1 MIDGNAINQLLENA
15 VSGGALP
22 GVIAVVGDHDGTLYE
37 GAFGHLS
44 VDGEEPARMDT
55 MLAIASMTKVITSV
69 AALQLIERGRL
80 ELEQTVA
87 SVLPAF
93 GELQVL
99 EGFDGETPR
108 LRAPASQPTVRQL
121 LTHTS
126 GLGYWF
132 SSADLLRYHELEGLP
147 DPITCRRAVLD
158 GVPLVGDPGVR
169 WEYGTSTDWLGQ
181 VVEAVSG
188 QDLDAYCKQHIF
200 APLGMTDTTFSPS
213 EHQRE
218 RMMALHARSP
228 DGGLA
233 LSSVELPRDPEF
245 FSGGGGS
252 YSTAGDYLRFMR
264 ALLRDGELDGER
276 ILRPETVQLAFTDH
290 LAGAPLPEIMRSALP
305 ELTNDVPA
313 LPVPQGWGLGLN
325 LLLQDIPGMR
335 RAGTGSWAGLFNCYY
350 WIDRATGVT
359 AAILTQVLPF
369 FDMRI
374 VQTMLE
380 FNGAVFSGV
389 EDVILAEEP
398 LPAGSRD

>member
-1 MIDGNAINQLLENA
+1 MIDGDAINGLLENA
-15 VSGGALP
+15 VAGGALP
-22 GVIAVVGDHDGTLYE
+22 GVIAVVGDRDGTLYE
-37 GAFGHLS
+37 GAFGRLS
-44 VDGEEPARMDT
+44 VDGEEPARTDT
-55 MLAIASMTKVITSV
+55 MLAIASMTKAIASV
-69 AALQLIERGRL
+69 AALQLIERGL
-80 ELEQTVA
+80 VELEAPVS

-99 EGFDGETPR
+99 DGFDDETPR
-108 LRAPASQPTVRQL
+108 LRAPAGQATVRQL

-132 SSADLLRYHELEGLP
+132 NNADLLRYHELEGLP
-147 DPITCRRAVLD
+147 DPISGRRAALD

-181 VVEAVSG
+181 VIEAVSG

-200 APLGMTDTTFSPS
+200 APLGMTDTTFTPS

-233 LSSVELPRDPEF
+233 LSSIELPRDPEL
-245 FSGGGGS
+245 FSGGGGC

-290 LAGAPLPEIMRSALP
+290 LDGLPLPEITRSA
-305 ELTNDVPA
+305 LTNDVPA
-313 LPVPQGWGLGLN
+313 LPAPQGWGLGLN
-325 LLLQDIPGMR
+325 LLLVDMPGMR

-350 WIDRATGVT
+350 WIDRVTGVT
-359 AAILTQVLPF
+359 AAIFTQVLPF
-369 FDMRI
+369 FDAPI
-374 VQTMLE
+374 VRTMLE

-389 EDVILAEEP
+389 EAVDSYA
-398 LPAGSRD
+398 D

>member
-1 MIDGNAINQLLENA
+1 MIDGNAINGLLENA
-15 VSGGALP
+15 VAGGALP
-22 GVIAVVGDHDGTLYE
+22 GVIAVAGDRDGTLYE
-37 GAFGHLS
+37 GAFGRLS
-44 VDGEEPARMDT
+44 VDGEEPVRADT
-55 MLAIASMTKVITSV
+55 MLAIASMTKAITSV
-69 AALQLIERGRL
+69 AALQLIEQGRL

-93 GELQVL
+93 AELQVL

-108 LRAPASQPTVRQL
+108 LRLPTRQATVRQL

-132 SSADLLRYHELEGLP
+132 NNTDLLRYHELLGLP
-147 DPITCRRAVLD
+147 DPISGKRAALD
-158 GVPLVGDPGVR
+158 EVPLVADPGTR
-169 WEYGTSTDWLGQ
+169 WGYGTSTDWLGQ
-181 VVEAVSG
+181 VIEAVSG

-200 APLGMTDTTFSPS
+200 APLEMTDTTFTPS

-233 LSSVELPRDPEF
+233 LSSIELPRDPEF
-245 FSGGGGS
+245 FSGGGGC

-290 LAGAPLPEIMRSALP
+290 LDGLPLPEITRSALP

-313 LPVPQGWGLGLN
+313 LPVLQGWGLGLN
-325 LLLQDIPGMR
+325 LLLQGIPGMR
-335 RAGTGSWAGLFNCYY
+335 RAGTGSWVGLFNCYY

-359 AAILTQVLPF
+359 AAIFTQVLPF
-369 FDMRI
+369 FDARI

-380 FNGAVFSGV
+380 LNGAVFSGM
-389 EDVILAEEP
+389 EESS
-398 LPAGSRD
+398 LIR

>member
-1 MIDGNAINQLLENA
+1 MIDSNTIDGILENVVA
-15 VSGGALP
+15 GGALP
-22 GVIAVVGDHDGTLYE
+22 GVIAVVGDRNGTLYE
-37 GAFGHLS
+37 GAFGRLS
-44 VDGEEPARMDT
+44 VEGEEPVRADT
-55 MLAIASMTKVITSV
+55 MLAIASMTKAITSV
-69 AALQLIERGRL
+69 AALQLIEQGRL

-99 EGFDGETPR
+99 DGFDGETPR
-108 LRAPASQPTVRQL
+108 LRAPARQATVRQL

-132 SSADLLRYHELEGLP
+132 GNADLLRYHELEGLP
-147 DPITCRRAVLD
+147 DPIACKRTALD

-181 VVEAVSG
+181 VIEAVSS

-200 APLGMTDTTFSPS
+200 APLGMTDTTFTPS

-233 LSSVELPRDPEF
+233 LSSIELPRDPEF
-245 FSGGGGS
+245 FSGGGGC

-276 ILRPETVQLAFTDH
+276 ILRPETVQLAFTDY
-290 LAGAPLPEIMRSALP
+290 LDGLPLPEVMRSALP

-350 WIDRATGVT
+350 WIDRATGVSV
-359 AAILTQVLPF
+359 AIFTQLLPF
-369 FDMRI
+369 FDART
-374 VQTMLE
+374 VQSMLE
-380 FNGAVFSGV
+380 LNGAVFGAV
-389 EDVILAEEP
+389 E
-398 LPAGSRD
+398 GS